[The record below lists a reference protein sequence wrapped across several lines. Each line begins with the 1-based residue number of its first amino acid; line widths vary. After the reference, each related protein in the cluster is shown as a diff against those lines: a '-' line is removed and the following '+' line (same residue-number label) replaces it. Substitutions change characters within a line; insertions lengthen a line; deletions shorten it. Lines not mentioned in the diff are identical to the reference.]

1 MMTFKQLEALYWID
15 HLGGFA
21 AASRHLH
28 TTQSAISK
36 RIQELEN
43 VFDTELFDRGR
54 RGAWLTEAGKQV
66 LELAK
71 DLLEQR
77 DAAMERFSRLEMIR
91 RQVRLGVTELT
102 ALTWLP
108 RLIGAIRERYAGVS
122 IEPDVDLSTNL
133 RDKLLAGELDIVIV
147 PDTMKDP
154 RVTWTKLGAVENAWM
169 CRPGLV
175 PVDKPLAMHDLER
188 YTLLTHAEKSG
199 TGLLYDRWLRT
210 QGVNPAH
217 TIRTNS
223 LVALISMTVSGL
235 GVSYLPRTCVG
246 WLIDTGMLE
255 VVRTRRPPPEVRY
268 VALRRADSESVLLAA
283 LVALAQEHC
292 NFSRMFQTPD

>member
-21 AASRHLH
+21 AAARHLH

-36 RIQELEN
+36 RIQELEAT
-43 VFDTELFDRGR
+43 FATQLFDRSK
-54 RGAWLTEAGKQV
+54 RGAWLTESGEQM

-91 RQVRLGVTELT
+91 RQVRIGVTELT

-108 RLIGAIRERYAGVS
+108 RLIAAIRERYSGLS

-133 RDKLLAGELDIVIV
+133 RDKLLAGELDLAIV
-147 PDTMKDP
+147 PETLKDP
-154 RVTWTKLGAVENAWM
+154 RVTWTKLGGVENVWM
-169 CRPGLV
+169 CKPGLIQSE
-175 PVDKPLAMHDLER
+175 KPMRLQELER

-199 TGLLYDRWLRT
+199 TGLLYDRWLRD

-223 LVALISMTVSGL
+223 LVALIGMTVSGL
-235 GVSYLPRTCVG
+235 GVSYLPRTCVS

-255 VVRTRRPPPEVRY
+255 VVNTRRPPPDVNY
-268 VALRRADSESVLLAA
+268 IALRRAGSESA
-283 LVALAQEHC
+283 LVDALIALAKEHC
-292 NFSRMFQTPD
+292 NFSRMFQTTA